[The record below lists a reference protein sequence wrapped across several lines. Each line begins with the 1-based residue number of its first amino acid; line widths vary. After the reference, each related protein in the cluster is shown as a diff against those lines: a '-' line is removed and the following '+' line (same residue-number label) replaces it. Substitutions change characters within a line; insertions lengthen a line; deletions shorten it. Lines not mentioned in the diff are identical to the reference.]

1 MMGVA
6 APSGKCRILI
16 TMRFKVQQK
25 GEHQGTKN
33 STTASQ
39 AQGRRASQKRSEF
52 YFTEIITFLKMLF
65 SLDGNNMG
73 CPFMVASPAETVIIV
88 LNRRACR
95 PSLAANGP

>member
-1 MMGVA
+1 MGVA

-73 CPFMVASPAETVIIV
+73 CPLHFKNADAG
-88 LNRRACR
+88 RR
-95 PSLAANGP
+95 LELE